1 MLDEFLKIKK
11 DFCIPHIG
19 AILVELHNRYNIN
32 QFKIVL
38 DYLDSMD
45 EFKQKCVIEN
55 IHLFNFTTEEIKVI
69 FGRFNKL
76 LNHSIEI
83 DKSIIYESQ
92 NEQKQWTMP
101 IKNWNLTLSQLAI
114 FFEGR
119 LEEALKL

>member
-1 MLDEFLKIKK
+1 MKRGFV
-11 DFCIPHIG
+11 G

-92 NEQKQWTMP
+92 NAQKKWTMP